1 MSDNTD
7 RSEQMGEAVAWMY
20 SCESYQSSFV
30 VTDYM
35 DARAQWARSMPRWI
49 ETPLYT
55 RTPSSPPAQAAP
67 VSGEVTPWDVA
78 QAERH
83 YPPDCWRRE
92 AITDL
97 AQFVSEVRRAALATP
112 PASASQV
119 EVVAEIM
126 TFEAGLLWST
136 LPEMSDAACGQ
147 GMPEGCR
154 SYWRRIAQ
162 AVFNNMP
169 AIAALQA
176 ERPTPILEK

>member
-1 MSDNTD
+1 MT
-7 RSEQMGEAVAWMY
+7 AWN
-20 SCESYQSSFV
+20 
-30 VTDYM
+30 
-35 DARAQWARSMPRWI
+35 
-49 ETPLYT
+49 T

-119 EVVAEIM
+119 EAGSRLRVAARQAHDALIELNPNNYSHDDVCK
-126 TFEAGLLWST
+126 AN
-136 LPEMSDAACGQ
+136 DAAVEAILLLADALGETH
-147 GMPEGCR
+147 GKTPDWWEA
-154 SYWRRIAQ
+154 RR
-162 AVFNNMP
+162 
-169 AIAALQA
+169 AAFQA